1 MNLQNEISYRRSLFE
16 QKVLKG
22 AIRDCW
28 EWNGAKSARGAGT
41 FGLGDLGGVKS
52 AHVAAWLLYRD
63 SSYNVDSEHTF
74 YHLCGNKSC
83 VNPRH
88 LAIIGASGLVN
99 PQEVVRFLAD
109 GYPSVRTHLANAADG
124 LPTYTDNGNP
134 TTQSHQEQ
142 LQPERSADANHLFKR
157 LVAWYS
163 DQVDGEWENGK
174 GVDIA
179 TYSAPGWAVKI
190 NLTGTELEDRP
201 FNSIDDGTEGAPTG
215 WLYCD
220 VFSNTFRAW
229 GDVNKLPLIL
239 EIFLGW
245 ARQ

>member
-1 MNLQNEISYRRSLFE
+1 MNLQNEIFYRRFLFE

-22 AIRDCW
+22 AIRECW
-28 EWNGAKSARGAGT
+28 EWKGAKTSRGAGT
-41 FGLGDLGGVKS
+41 FGLGDLGGVRS
-52 AHVAAWLLYRD
+52 AHVAAWILYRD
-63 SSYNVDSEHTF
+63 PSYNVDSQQTF

-88 LAIIGASGLVN
+88 LAIIGTGGLVN
-99 PQEVVRFLAD
+99 PKEVAQFLAD
-109 GYPSVRTHLANAADG
+109 GYPSVRTHLSNAADG
-124 LPTYTDNGNP
+124 LPTYAANGNP
-134 TTQSHQEQ
+134 TTQPHRAQP
-142 LQPERSADANHLFKR
+142 QPEQPEDAGLLFER

-163 DQVDGEWENGK
+163 DQVDGEWEQSK
-174 GVDIA
+174 GVDIS

-190 NLTGTELEDRP
+190 NLTGTELEDKP
-201 FNSIDDGTEGAPTG
+201 FNSIDDGTEGSPTG

-239 EIFLGW
+239 RIFLGW
-245 ARQ
+245 TCQ